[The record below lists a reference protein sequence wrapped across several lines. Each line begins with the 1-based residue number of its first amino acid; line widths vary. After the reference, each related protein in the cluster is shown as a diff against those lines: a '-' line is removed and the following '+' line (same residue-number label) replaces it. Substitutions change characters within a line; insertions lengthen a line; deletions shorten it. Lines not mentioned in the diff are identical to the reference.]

1 MSSKKQ
7 TSKKSEKQ
15 PKLTDTSITA
25 QKDNQI
31 RDVYI
36 DNFTQEI
43 KTLSR
48 LIEKYNHIA
57 MDTEFPG
64 IVYQSSINSREAYYR
79 TIKTNVDKLKLIQV
93 GISIKDEFGN
103 APEGAP
109 HTWQFNLKFDLNN
122 DQYSNESIALLTNSG
137 INFELLEN
145 RGIPANVFGEYL
157 IVSGLMLNDDL
168 HWISFHGIYDFAYF
182 LRCVT
187 NLPLPETEHAFFESL
202 RLYFPNYFDIRFLVR
217 YNEEFRGSLSR
228 LGQELN
234 ISRVG
239 TKHQAGSDSLITSEI
254 FFKLIKEFLHEDV
267 TKTDKNVL
275 FGIGPGLEENEALSA
290 YNSFYNVQPNSAGNL
305 GFKFNSN
312 GSQSG
317 AGGANNFG
325 YDYNGFYNPNN
336 LMNMQYN
343 GYIRSGSAGYFPN
356 MNVNVYPGPYSGY
369 NGMNLGY
376 QVSGGQGLA
385 GAGNAG
391 TAPNSGLVSAEEKK
405 RFGAVNAQ
413 MQAAKLIED

>member
-7 TSKKSEKQ
+7 PSISRKSDKQAKFAETS
-15 PKLTDTSITA
+15 PIA
-25 QKDNQI
+25 QKDSQI
-31 RDVYI
+31 RDVFM
-36 DNFTQEI
+36 DNFIPEI
-43 KTLSR
+43 KTLSH
-48 LIEKYNHIA
+48 LIEKYNYVA

-64 IVYQSSINSREAYYR
+64 IVYQSSVNTREAYYR

-103 APEGAP
+103 FPDGV

-145 RGIPANVFGEYL
+145 RGIPAEVFGEYL
-157 IVSGLMLNDDL
+157 IVSGLVLNENIY
-168 HWISFHGIYDFAYF
+168 WISFHGIYDFAYF
-182 LRCVT
+182 LRSVT
-187 NLPLPETEHAFFESL
+187 NLPLPETELNFFDML
-202 RLYFPNYFDIRFLVR
+202 RVYFPNYFDIRFLVR
-217 YNEEFRGSLSR
+217 FNDEFRGSLSR

-254 FFKLIKEFLHEDV
+254 FFKLIKEFLHQDV

-275 FGIGPGLEENEALSA
+275 FGIGPGLEETDSLNPYS
-290 YNSFYNVQPNSAGNL
+290 SFYHLQGNSGNNSNL
-305 GFKFNSN
+305 KFNSN
-312 GSQSG
+312 GSQSS
-317 AGGANNFG
+317 AGNAGNFG
-325 YDYNGFYNPNN
+325 YDYNGFYNPNM
-336 LMNMQYN
+336 MNMGYN

-356 MNVNVYPGPYSGY
+356 MNMNVYPGPYNGY

-376 QVSGGQGLA
+376 QV
-385 GAGNAG
+385 
-391 TAPNSGLVSAEEKK
+391 NSGSQSIGDNGNSSNLTAEEKK
-405 RFGAVNAQ
+405 RFGAANPHLQV
-413 MQAAKLIED
+413 AKLIED